1 MTSREIA
8 ELTEKQHFH
17 VMRDTRA
24 MFAELG
30 EDEAGYI
37 QNWVHPQNGQTY
49 QEFVLDRELTETLLT
64 GYSAIARRKVIRRWH
79 QLEGGTTNQPKLVAP
94 EVQLLDTQLSIG
106 KLFEVPVHLAQVE
119 AVKVVRLQLGT
130 DLSPWLRLAPAQD
143 NLRTEDVFL
152 EPTDIGRMFGVTG
165 KYVNAGLL
173 NLGLQVKQGTGYEPT
188 DLGTGHAH
196 KHQWT
201 KGAKSGVNLK
211 WRVSFVKT
219 QLGLQEAA

>member
-1 MTSREIA
+1 MSSREIA
-8 ELTEKQHFH
+8 ELTGKELPH
-17 VMRDTRA
+17 VHRDIRA
-24 MFAELG
+24 MLDELKKDDPDLDHPL
-30 EDEAGYI
+30 EDKDARGYTTCFYL
-37 QNWVHPQNGQTY
+37 N
-49 QEFVLDRELTETLLT
+49 RELTETLLT

-79 QLEGGTTNQPKLVAP
+79 QLEGAATSQPKLAAP
-94 EVQLLDTQLSIG
+94 KGQLLDTQLSIG